1 MWYNDIR
8 PDNERTNN
16 RYSLIMLDAKDD
28 YKRLLLAEDKKRV
41 ITTILAL
48 RKGLEKEIPR
58 KKVDSNLLLAS

>member
-1 MWYNDIR
+1 M
-8 PDNERTNN
+8 
-16 RYSLIMLDAKDD
+16 YSLIMLDAKDD